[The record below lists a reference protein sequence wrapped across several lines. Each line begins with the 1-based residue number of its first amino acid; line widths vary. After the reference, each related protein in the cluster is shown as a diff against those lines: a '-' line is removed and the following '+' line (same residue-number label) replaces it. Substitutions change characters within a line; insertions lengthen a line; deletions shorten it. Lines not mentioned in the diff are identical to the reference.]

1 MTDSE
6 RLQQAGLRV
15 TAPRLATLEVLREPG
30 HLTAEEVYQRVAE
43 TLPGTSLQ
51 AVYNVL
57 AAFTEAEL
65 VRRVE
70 FPGSPWRYESRVGDN
85 HHHVVCSGCG
95 AVADIDCVVGH
106 APCLTPSDA
115 SGFVLTR
122 AEVTFF
128 EGLCTACA
136 AAADRESLAS
146 A

>member
-6 RLQQAGLRV
+6 RLQQAGLRI
-15 TAPRLATLEVLREPG
+15 TAPRLATLEVLSEPG

-57 AAFTEAEL
+57 AAFTDADL

-85 HHHVVCSGCG
+85 HHHVVCTGCG

-122 AEVTFF
+122 AEVTF
-128 EGLCTACA
+128 EGLCAACA